1 MNQPAQGDLVIN
13 GVSTA
18 SGGQYGRV
26 KIDGVGTVEGDIV
39 CADFDCNGM
48 TKIRGSLAADT
59 MDADGMFT
67 IDGHLSAARSFVD
80 GHMKVRGSLKG
91 DSFSVNGLIRVDGN
105 CEIESFRAEGAFEVG
120 GLLNVGTM
128 DVLLQGR
135 GKAGEIGGESIRV
148 VRKSSGPLNKL
159 LSWFVPRLAT
169 ELHVESIEGDVID
182 LEYTQAEVVRGNRV
196 RIGKGCTIGLV
207 EYRTEFSAHPGAKIG
222 KEAKVGD

>member
-1 MNQPAQGDLVIN
+1 MNRPEQGDLVIN

-39 CADFDCNGM
+39 CVDFDCNGM

-105 CEIESFRAEGAFEVG
+105 CEIESFNAEGAFEVN
-120 GLLNVGTM
+120 GLLNVGSM
-128 DVLLQGR
+128 DVLLHGR
-135 GKAGEIGGESIRV
+135 GRAGEIGGESIRV
-148 VRKSSGPLNKL
+148 KQKARGPLNKL
-159 LSWFVPRLAT
+159 FTWMMPRFAP
-169 ELHVESIEGDVID
+169 ELHVETIEGDEID
-182 LEYTQAEVVRGNRV
+182 LEYTQADVVRGNRV
-196 RIGKGCTIGLV
+196 RIGKGCAIGLV
-207 EYRTEFSAHPGAKIG
+207 EYRTELSAHPGAKIG